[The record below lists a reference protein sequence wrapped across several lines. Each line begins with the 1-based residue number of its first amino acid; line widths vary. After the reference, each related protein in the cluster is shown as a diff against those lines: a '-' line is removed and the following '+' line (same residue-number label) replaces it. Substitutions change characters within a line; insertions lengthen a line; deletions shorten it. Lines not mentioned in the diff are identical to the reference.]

1 MKNLLLLIP
10 FICLSTI
17 MKGHI
22 EEKQNASRDT
32 SGKARK
38 VLSIN
43 GSFSISEIRRES
55 FPFTLA
61 SVYLESEFSL
71 IRDRKNSKTK
81 TYLRHLLAFTKTE
94 DRKWYREEDQLKIG
108 KRISFGK
115 KKFKQTLSLSLSAAL
130 LNKLF
135 SNEESLIPRE
145 EFDENKW
152 LLPVIINLSPNLT
165 LDINSMSSIELG
177 ITPAK
182 IKVDTDPL
190 TPSRISHPIARINKI
205 HCFAQSQ
212 IQLLSDIDINLNKNL
227 KWRNQSQI
235 EIPLADFNQ
244 STLSINNRLI
254 YKFTSYF
261 RFNLNTSIEIK
272 PDFSRKTY
280 LVNTVMIGVGLNSD

>member
-1 MKNLLLLIP
+1 MV
-10 FICLSTI
+10 
-17 MKGHI
+17 H
-22 EEKQNASRDT
+22 
-32 SGKARK
+32 
-38 VLSIN
+38 
-43 GSFSISEIRRES
+43 FSISEIRRES

-130 LNKLF
+130 PISF
-135 SNEESLIPRE
+135 SATKKAIPRE

-244 STLSINNRLI
+244 SIATLITDSSINSLL
-254 YKFTSYF
+254 YF

-280 LVNTVMIGVGLNSD
+280 LVNTVMI